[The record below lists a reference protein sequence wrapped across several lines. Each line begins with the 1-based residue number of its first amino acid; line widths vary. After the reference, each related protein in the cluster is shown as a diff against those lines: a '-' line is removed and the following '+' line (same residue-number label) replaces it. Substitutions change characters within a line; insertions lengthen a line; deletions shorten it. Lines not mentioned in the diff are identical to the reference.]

1 MCLHFKRI
9 ITVILVFTISFFI
22 IGCKEKSATEI
33 TSSLQDVESSSSID
47 NVDETSFVEQ
57 NDQVTAI
64 YEVNLR
70 LSPTT
75 SAEIVGVLI
84 NDMVLQRT
92 AKSSTGWSR
101 LIYND
106 QIVYAVTSYLTTDL
120 LYKQPVDNVMNSD
133 FEGVYQ
139 QVTAKSE
146 TNLRSHPSVT
156 DSQIVYTLKNGEYVT
171 RTGVSKNGWS
181 RLEYNGQTVYAV
193 SNHLSK

>member
-9 ITVILVFTISFFI
+9 ITVILVLTISFFI
-22 IGCKEKSATEI
+22 IGCKEKFGTEI
-33 TSSLQDVESSSSID
+33 TSSLQVVKSSSSID

-57 NDQVTAI
+57 NDQVTAL

-70 LSPTT
+70 LYPTT
-75 SAEIVGVLI
+75 TAEIVGVLT

-120 LYKQPVDNVMNSD
+120 LYKQPVS
-133 FEGVYQ
+133 GL
-139 QVTAKSE
+139 A
-146 TNLRSHPSVT
+146 
-156 DSQIVYTLKNGEYVT
+156 
-171 RTGVSKNGWS
+171 
-181 RLEYNGQTVYAV
+181 
-193 SNHLSK
+193 